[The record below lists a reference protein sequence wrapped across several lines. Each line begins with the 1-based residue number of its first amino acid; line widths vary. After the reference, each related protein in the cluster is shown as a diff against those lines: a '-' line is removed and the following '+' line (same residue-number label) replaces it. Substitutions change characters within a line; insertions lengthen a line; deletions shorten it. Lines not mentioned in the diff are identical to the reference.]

1 METAHFVEALQQ
13 DLQDL
18 ARIGGDELV
27 EAARRLEG
35 AVRQSA
41 TLRLIDVL
49 TQAALELSEQ
59 LPDGHVDVRIAG
71 QEPQLVFVEEQAP
84 EHAPPSAA
92 PASGKGD
99 DEQARITLRLPE
111 SLKAAIEAAAAAEN
125 VSVNAWLVRAL
136 QRAVSSPG
144 GRVQRSGKRITGTF
158 QA

>member
-13 DLQDL
+13 DLRDL

-35 AVRQSA
+35 AVRQAA
-41 TLRLIDVL
+41 TLRLIDFL

-59 LPDGHVDVRIAG
+59 LPDGHVDVRIAA
-71 QEPQLVFVEEQAP
+71 QEPRLVYVAEQVAEEPPAP
-84 EHAPPSAA
+84 AAA
-92 PASGKGD
+92 PGE

-111 SLKAAIEAAAAAEN
+111 SLKSAIETAAAADN
-125 VSVNAWLVRAL
+125 VSVNAWLIRAL

-144 GRVQRSGKRITGTF
+144 GRTQRSGKRITGTF

>member
-1 METAHFVEALQQ
+1 METAQFVEALQQ
-13 DLQDL
+13 DLRDL

-35 AVRQSA
+35 AVRQAA
-41 TLRLIDVL
+41 TLRLIDFL

-59 LPDGHVDVRIAG
+59 LPDGHVDVRIAA
-71 QEPQLVFVEEQAP
+71 QEPRLVYVEEQVAEEPPTPAAP
-84 EHAPPSAA
+84 
-92 PASGKGD
+92 PASGD
-99 DEQARITLRLPE
+99 DEEARITLRVPE
-111 SLKAAIEAAAAAEN
+111 SLKAAIGAAAAADN

>member
-1 METAHFVEALQQ
+1 METAQFVEALQQ
-13 DLQDL
+13 VLRDL

-35 AVRQSA
+35 AVRQAA

-71 QEPQLVFVEEQAP
+71 QEPKLVFVEEQAA
-84 EHAPPSAA
+84 EQAPQAAA
-92 PASGKGD
+92 PAE

-111 SLKAAIEAAAAAEN
+111 SLKAAIEAAAAADN

-144 GRVQRSGKRITGTF
+144 GRAQRSGKRITGTF